1 MTKIFS
7 TALIAGALIAIGAAS
22 LATPTPAEARG
33 GGRQF
38 ISQDYQFDKPMHG
51 FQGRAAGGYYCS
63 YQRLPNRVCTFD
75 AAGNESCKV
84 KGWTLR
90 QYCY

>member
-1 MTKIFS
+1 MTRIFN
-7 TALIAGALIAIGAAS
+7 TALLAGALVALSAAT
-22 LATPTPAEARG
+22 LATPADARG
-33 GGRQF
+33 GARTW

-63 YQRLPNRVCTFD
+63 YQRLPNRVCTYD
-75 AAGNESCKV
+75 GKGGETCKV

-90 QYCY
+90 QFCG